1 MPFDISSPE
10 IQFFLPFIFV
20 FAIVFGSLQLVN
32 VFRNRAVNAIIAL
45 ALAFFATLAPGFS
58 SLLLS
63 QFGNIATFFIVVFF
77 ISFILKIFGFKKSQS
92 LAEYQEALAI
102 QGVILFVMLAVSYMF
117 VDQIPTL
124 PIIGTGQN
132 LLLAVAVIF
141 VLAIF
146 WAAFKIG
153 IYGHVP
159 LHEHPSEKDKG

>member
-1 MPFDISSPE
+1 MPFHTTLPPE
-10 IQFFLPFIFV
+10 IQFFLPFMFV

-32 VFRNRAVNAIIAL
+32 VFRNRAVNAIL
-45 ALAFFATLAPGFS
+45 ALSIAFFATLAPGFN

-63 QFGNIATFFIVVFF
+63 QFGNIAVFFIVVFF
-77 ISFILKIFGFKKSQS
+77 ISFILRIFGIRRVQNPQ
-92 LAEYQEALAI
+92 EYQEAVVI
-102 QGVILFVMLAVSYMF
+102 QGAMLFVLLAVSFIF
-117 VDQIPTL
+117 VDEIPTL

-153 IYGHVP
+153 VHGYMP
-159 LHEHPSEKDKG
+159 PHEHPKEKG